1 MNLERVSAIIFDLG
15 GVILNIDYNKT
26 SQAFKALGMT
36 NFDELYSQAKQ
47 SNLFDDFETG
57 SMSEF
62 QFRNEIRSISGM
74 DLLDE
79 DIDNAW
85 NAMLL
90 DMPLERIEF
99 LEALSK
105 SKPLYLLSNTNE
117 IHVKRFEADMKVQGL
132 FDRFTCVFQ
141 NYYYSSSLGQ
151 RKPDAAAFMHVC
163 TQNDLEPSKTLFI
176 DDSVQHIH
184 GAKEIGLQAVH
195 LNTSK
200 SDIIQLFS

>member
-26 SQAFKALGMT
+26 SQTFKDLGLG

-57 SMSEF
+57 RMSSV
-62 QFRNEIRSISGM
+62 QFRDELRSISGVS
-74 DLLDE
+74 LLDK

-90 DMPLERIEF
+90 DMPVERIEF
-99 LEALSK
+99 LEELSK

-117 IHVKRFEADMKVQGL
+117 IHVKQFETDMKSNGL
-132 FDRFTCVFQ
+132 FDRFTEVFQ
-141 NYYYSSSLGQ
+141 NYYYSSAIGY
-151 RKPDAAAFMHVC
+151 RKPDKEAFKYVC
-163 TQNDLEPSKTLFI
+163 EQNALEPSATLFI
-176 DDSVQHIH
+176 DDSIQHVE
-184 GAKEIGLQAVH
+184 GAKEAGLQAIH
-195 LNTSK
+195 LNTK
-200 SDIIQLFS
+200 ESDIIQLFS

>member
-26 SQAFKALGMT
+26 SQAFIDLGLT

-57 SMSEF
+57 RMSAD
-62 QFRNEIRSISGM
+62 QFRDELRSISGVA
-74 DLLDE
+74 LSDE

-90 DMPLERIEF
+90 DMPVERIEF
-99 LEALSK
+99 LEELSK
-105 SKPLYLLSNTNE
+105 SRPLYLLSNTNE
-117 IHVKRFEADMKVQGL
+117 IHVKQFETDMKSQGL
-132 FDRFTCVFQ
+132 FDRFITVFQ
-141 NYYYSSSLGQ
+141 NYYYSSTIGQ
-151 RKPDAAAFMHVC
+151 RKPDAGAFMYVC
-163 TQNDLEPSKTLFI
+163 SQNDLEPSKTLFI
-176 DDSVQHIH
+176 DDSIQHVQ
-184 GAKEIGLQAVH
+184 GAKEAGLQAIH
-195 LNTSK
+195 LNTAE